1 MKSFSEFD
9 LSTTYHWDSYS
20 EQYASAHIL
29 VQYLRT
35 GWQADNRIGVTR
47 HYFHGQRHVD
57 VFYFALLRANQ
68 KIELPVLSSPSLLNI
83 VRHIMSLQLFS
94 NLDHAG
100 LTAHA
105 AYQHSELD
113 LSKR

>member
-57 VFYFALLRANQ
+57 VFYFTLLRANQ

-94 NLDHAG
+94 HLDQAG
-100 LTAHA
+100 ARAHV
-105 AYQHSELD
+105 AYQHSD
-113 LSKR
+113 LER